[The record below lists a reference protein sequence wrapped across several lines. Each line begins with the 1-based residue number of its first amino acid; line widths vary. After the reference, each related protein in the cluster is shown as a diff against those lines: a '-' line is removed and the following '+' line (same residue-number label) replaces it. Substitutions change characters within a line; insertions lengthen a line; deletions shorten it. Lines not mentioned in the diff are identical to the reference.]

1 MRLSLNLHSSCFT
14 QTRFN
19 TEFTPEPIIKTCVDR
34 RIPTIN
40 HVRSAFTENKRY
52 RTKPRAIDDVVNR
65 NADSVYQTDAV
76 LILATGVQKRRSGA
90 PKIKQ

>member
-1 MRLSLNLHSSCFT
+1 MNRHETFPELQSSCFK

-19 TEFTPEPIIKTCVDR
+19 TEFTPEPVIKTCVDR

-40 HVRSAFTENKRY
+40 HARSAFTENKRY
-52 RTKPRAIDDVVNR
+52 RAKPRAIDDVVNR

-76 LILATGVQKRRSGA
+76 LILVSGV
-90 PKIKQ
+90 